1 MAIIRNDICAHKQ
14 RTVIPIRLHVST
26 GAKMASASEY
36 YIKPTEKTYILLPN
50 VVIEQLSLVPLLHPT
65 LEPHI
70 DPYSSISGSGGG
82 ASCLGTTLR
91 EDCDLGEEA
100 EGDGTTGVA
109 DAAETTGDAA
119 WVLEDGGGGIAGVC
133 EGEVGG
139 EGCVLEDGGGGIA
152 GVCEAG
158 ETGGREGDTG
168 VFAGD

>member
-1 MAIIRNDICAHKQ
+1 
-14 RTVIPIRLHVST
+14 
-26 GAKMASASEY
+26 MASASEY
-36 YIKPTEKTYILLPN
+36 YIKPTEKTYILLSN
-50 VVIEQLSLVPLLHPT
+50 VVIEQLSLVPLLHST

-91 EDCDLGEEA
+91 VDCDLGEEA

-133 EGEVGG
+133 EAGEVGG
-139 EGCVLEDGGGGIA
+139 EGCVLEGGGGGIA
-152 GVCEAG
+152 GVCDPAG
-158 ETGGREGDTG
+158 EAGGREGDAG